1 MTKKINQ
8 FLSILTVLKKEE
20 LNLIYSVLGSIKFP
34 KGFCQDGS
42 LLS

>member
-8 FLSILTVLKKEE
+8 SLSIMTALKNEE